1 MRQLRDRGSRVQV
14 ARRGL
19 ATSFLAILLFLTS
32 ILAAEP
38 VSPPAEANGSDASA
52 APGGSLQDC
61 SEGATVCGRRS
72 FEAGTLAFEQG
83 DFPAASRAFQSALA
97 LRPHAVIR
105 YNLALSLARLGQ
117 PTAAIQQLSQVLR
130 DPTADK
136 AIRTRAEQELRS
148 AQQALAR
155 VSFVLS
161 DPSRERVEIDGAPV
175 VVPERGEL
183 TFDPG
188 VHHVR
193 VVSGSSILLDQN
205 LELSPSERVELRVGE
220 RSRRIDIVVVPEAKP
235 SSVPPSSVPPR
246 DVKPRVATRNGLA
259 PAWFY
264 GGLGVTVVLTGL
276 TVWSGIDTN
285 SAFDDYQSDLPRL
298 SQAEADERVR
308 SGHARERRTNWLLAG
323 SVACGAAST
332 ALGVWFVDFG
342 GSRRASVVVGP
353 TGLGLRGRF

>member
-19 ATSFLAILLFLTS
+19 ATSFSAVLLFLTS

-38 VSPPAEANGSDASA
+38 VSTPPAEANVSDANA
-52 APGGSLQDC
+52 APGGSLEDC

-136 AIRTRAEQELRS
+136 ALRTRAEQELRS

-235 SSVPPSSVPPR
+235 SIVPAR
-246 DVKPRVATRNGLA
+246 DVKPRVATANGLA

-285 SAFDDYQSDLPRL
+285 SAFDDYQSDLPML

-308 SGHARERRTNWLLAG
+308 RGHARERRTNWLLAG
-323 SVACGAAST
+323 SVACGAASS

-353 TGLGLRGRF
+353 TGIRLRGRF